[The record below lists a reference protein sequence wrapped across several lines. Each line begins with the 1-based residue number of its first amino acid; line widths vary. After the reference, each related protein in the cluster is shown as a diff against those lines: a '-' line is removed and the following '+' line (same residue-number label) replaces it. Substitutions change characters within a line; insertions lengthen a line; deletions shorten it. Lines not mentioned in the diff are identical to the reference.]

1 VITPDGST
9 LIVSET
15 FAGRIHAFTI
25 TDDGGL
31 TDQRLFADLG
41 AERRPDGICL
51 DAEGALCRQL
61 RDQ

>member
-1 VITPDGST
+1 MITPDGST

-41 AERRPDGICL
+41 AERRPDLICL